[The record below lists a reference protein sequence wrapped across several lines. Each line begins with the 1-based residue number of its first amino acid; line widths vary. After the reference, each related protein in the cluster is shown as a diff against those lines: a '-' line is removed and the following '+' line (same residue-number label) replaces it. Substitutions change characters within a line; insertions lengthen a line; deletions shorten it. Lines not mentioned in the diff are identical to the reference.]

1 MLELTA
7 ATATWGIFM
16 AMKAQIRTDS
26 MGNITVHIEGGLDFE
41 NSIPL
46 KNELTHLA
54 SENPASTITI
64 DLNGLDFVGSSG
76 IGFFVETVKILNQ
89 KKNQFKLTNVKTEF
103 LRVFQLYDKD
113 MMSFIEQEFDTD
125 ETENLAPKFANRKRT
140 YQN

>member
-1 MLELTA
+1 
-7 ATATWGIFM
+7 
-16 AMKAQIRTDS
+16 MKAQVRTDS

-46 KNELTHLA
+46 KDELHSLA
-54 SENPASTITI
+54 KDNPASKITI

-89 KKNQFKLTNVKTEF
+89 KKEQFKLTNVKSEF

-113 MMSFIEQEFDTD
+113 MMSLIEQEFESD
-125 ETENLAPKFANRKRT
+125 ETEDLSSKFANRKRT